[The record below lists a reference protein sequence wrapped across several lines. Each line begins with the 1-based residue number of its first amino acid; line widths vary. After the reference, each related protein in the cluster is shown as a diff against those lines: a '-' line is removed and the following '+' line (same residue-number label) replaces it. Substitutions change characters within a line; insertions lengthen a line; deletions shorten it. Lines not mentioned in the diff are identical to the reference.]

1 MSWSSDT
8 AAMTQSSSTRDNA
21 SPATTTSSKLENS
34 SSDEDNNSNS
44 NNNGNNTPVEECNS
58 QLGSEE
64 AGGAAEGRTEPPA
77 LPPRP
82 PNLSLSGSQMAHPPH
97 AYNTGAISGHQIR
110 NGKCCTNLFSVDKSY
125 TINFAY
131 YDQCSGACKFK
142 CWSKSSFSIFY
153 LFSQI

>member
-1 MSWSSDT
+1 
-8 AAMTQSSSTRDNA
+8 MTQSSSPSSRDND

-58 QLGSEE
+58 QLGSDE

-110 NGKCCTNLFSVDKSY
+110 HGRFVTHFVL
-125 TINFAY
+125 INHALY
-131 YDQCSGACKFK
+131 
-142 CWSKSSFSIFY
+142 
-153 LFSQI
+153 